1 MSKTSL
7 LADFICS
14 ACAFARLIHVDKD
27 LIMARINVSTRL
39 ALGFGTVLVLLVA
52 ISAMGMAGVASIRGK
67 LDDIVQVHDAKT
79 RFATNLRGAV
89 DGIAIAIR
97 NMALLTDEKE
107 VASEQASITSQEAV
121 YAENYQALGRL
132 LNASS
137 LTTENE
143 RRLFAQLKQE
153 EAATL
158 PLVEKEARSWAL
170 SNDQDAAVKVLVGE
184 VRPKQVAWLNTL
196 DELLALEQARSRA
209 AANEAA
215 TTYATLQAVTVTAVV
230 LALLTGLAAA
240 LLITRS
246 ILRQLGADPAEA
258 QRLASEI
265 AGGNLAV
272 TVKLAKGDAHSLMA
286 SLETMRAQLMSIVSQ
301 IKTSAESI
309 AIRADEIADGNADL
323 SQRTEE
329 QAAVCCNEQA
339 ASLQQTAASMA
350 ELTSTV
356 RENTDDAMQAST
368 IANAASDTAVQGGH
382 VVERVVT
389 TMQDITASSSKVAE
403 IISVIEGIAFQTNIL
418 ALNAAV
424 EAARAG
430 TQGRGFAVVASEV
443 RTLAQR
449 SADAAKEIKA
459 LIAQSADHVEA
470 GSRLVTDA
478 GATIAEVVQS
488 VQRLTVIMSKIAL
501 ASTTQRTGIEQVNQ
515 AVAEMDKVTQQNSA
529 LVEQVTTA
537 AHTMA
542 GRAQGLRESVA
553 VFTIASTADVLTEA
567 DAMRGHEHAVA
578 V

>member
-14 ACAFARLIHVDKD
+14 ACAIARLIHVDKD

-158 PLVEKEARSWAL
+158 PLVEKEARNWAL

-184 VRPKQVAWLNTL
+184 VRPKQVAWLSTL

-240 LLITRS
+240 ILITRS

-329 QAAVCCNEQA
+329 QAA
-339 ASLQQTAASMA
+339 SLQQTAASMA

-368 IANAASDTAVQGGH
+368 IANAASDTAVQGGQ

-553 VFTIASTADVLTEA
+553 VFTIANTADVPTEA
-567 DAMRGHEHAVA
+567 GAMRGHEHAAA

>member
-215 TTYATLQAVTVTAVV
+215 ATYATLQAVTVTAVV

-240 LLITRS
+240 VLITRS

-329 QAAVCCNEQA
+329 QAA
-339 ASLQQTAASMA
+339 SLQQTAASMA

-368 IANAASDTAVQGGH
+368 IANAASDTAVQGGQ

>member
-1 MSKTSL
+1 
-7 LADFICS
+7 
-14 ACAFARLIHVDKD
+14 
-27 LIMARINVSTRL
+27 MARINVSTRL

-158 PLVEKEARSWAL
+158 PLVEKEARNWAL

-184 VRPKQVAWLNTL
+184 VRPKQVAWLSTL

-240 LLITRS
+240 ILITRS

-329 QAAVCCNEQA
+329 QAA
-339 ASLQQTAASMA
+339 SLQQTAASMA

-368 IANAASDTAVQGGH
+368 IANAASDTAVQGGQ

-553 VFTIASTADVLTEA
+553 VFTIANTADVPTEA
-567 DAMRGHEHAVA
+567 GAMRGHEHAAA